1 MEPDSGRAL
10 QAEAARLREE
20 VADLERRLADAVG
33 ERRHRE
39 TQALARSARL
49 LAETLDV
56 ETVGRRIVESVCE
69 LFEAPSAGLRLRE
82 SDGSLVLVAVSKPD
96 GPYMPVGHRAPP
108 TSPVYGPVLDTGQ
121 PLRVPDLL
129 ADDRI
134 LLSEETV
141 RKIRR
146 SGERALLAVPL
157 LGRQRIVGVL
167 SLTGLLGRTYADD
180 EVILLQAFA
189 DQAALAVEN
198 ARSHAEALRRQHEAE
213 ELARIA
219 RLVNESLDPAT
230 VGDRIVEGVLGLLDV
245 NSSALRLLQPEG
257 SLEAIAL
264 GGRAREYPDARAVV
278 RPGIALVG
286 LAAAEG
292 RPVWTEDFRTD
303 PRFNADRAITER
315 NAAIGIVAGLAVP
328 LRVAG
333 RVMGVLSVG
342 SPTPRAFTAREISLL
357 EAFADQAAVAITN
370 AQAQDALARQA
381 ERLRIL
387 HEIDRALIA
396 EQAPVAI
403 AEAVVAPLRQL
414 LGVPRVIVN
423 LFDFETREVEWLAA
437 AGRRRLHLG
446 PGVRYPLALAGDV
459 EGLRRGEP
467 QVIDVHALPPG
478 PDPQALLQAGLNVY
492 VVVPMLAG
500 GELIGSVS
508 VCDETGPV
516 SPERIRI
523 AEEVATQLAIAIA
536 QARLHERVRRQ
547 AADLEQRVE
556 ERTREL
562 SAATDEADR
571 ANRAKSE
578 FLGRMSHELRTPLNA
593 ILGFGQLLEM
603 GALSGK
609 QREGVE
615 HILRAGRHLLGLID
629 EVLDISRI
637 EAGRLQLSL
646 EPVPVQATL
655 RHAMDLI
662 QPLARGHDVAVQAGD
677 VDERLHV
684 LADRQRLQ
692 QVLLNLLSNAVKYN
706 RPRGTVTATCE
717 RAGADRLAIAVTD
730 TGAGIAADKLDR
742 LFVPFDRLGAEAS
755 GIEGTGLGLA
765 LTKSLVEAMG
775 GAIHV
780 RSREGAGSKFSVELL
795 VVAGPIEATVAPA
808 AEPAALADPDQPIR
822 TVLYIEDNVSN
833 LRLVESVL
841 SHRPGVSVLSA
852 MQGGVGLELARHHR
866 PDLILLDR
874 HLPDMAGDHVFN
886 LLREDPRTRDIP
898 VVILSADAIPEG
910 AQRLLDAGVRAYLTK
925 PLDVHKLLAIVDE
938 TLGSER

>member
-1 MEPDSGRAL
+1 VSKPARPRKTARATGTP
-10 QAEAARLREE
+10 R
-20 VADLERRLADAVG
+20 
-33 ERRHRE
+33 RE
-39 TQALARSARL
+39 TEALARSARFL
-49 LAETLDV
+49 TETLDV
-56 ETVGRRIVESVCE
+56 ETVGRRIVESVCA
-69 LFEAPSAGLRLRE
+69 LFDAPSAGLRLRE
-82 SDGSLVLVAVSKPD
+82 PDDALVLVASSSPD
-96 GPYMPVGHRAPP
+96 GPYMPVGHRVPAGASIYAPVI
-108 TSPVYGPVLDTGQ
+108 TTGQ

-129 ADDRI
+129 ADRRI
-134 LLSEETV
+134 GLSETTV
-141 RKIRR
+141 EKIRR
-146 SGERALLAVPL
+146 SGERSLLAVPL
-157 LGRQRIVGVL
+157 LGREAIVGVL
-167 SLTGLLGRTYADD
+167 SITGRVGREFSGG
-180 EVILLQAFA
+180 EVTLLQVFA
-189 DQAALAVEN
+189 GQAALAVEN
-198 ARSHAEALRRQHEAE
+198 ARSHAEALRRRHEAE

-230 VGDRIVEGVLGLLDV
+230 VGERIAEGVLGLLGV
-245 NSSALRLLQPEG
+245 HSSALRLLQPDG

-264 GGRAREYPDARAVV
+264 GGRAREYADARAVV
-278 RPGIALVG
+278 RPGVALVG
-286 LAAAEG
+286 LAAAQG

-303 PRFNADRAITER
+303 PRFERDPAIAAR

-333 RVMGVLSVG
+333 RVIGVLSVG
-342 SPTPRAFTAREISLL
+342 SPTPRAFTAREVALL
-357 EAFADQAAVAITN
+357 ETFADQAAVAITN
-370 AQAQDALARQA
+370 AQAQDTLARQA

-403 AEAVVAPLRQL
+403 AEAVVLPLRRL
-414 LGVPRVIVN
+414 LAVPRVIVN
-423 LFDFETREVEWLAA
+423 LFDFEAGEVEWLAA
-437 AGRRRLHLG
+437 AGRRRQHLG

-459 EGLRRGEP
+459 EALRRGEP
-467 QVIDVHALPPG
+467 QFIDVGALPPG
-478 PDPQALLQAGLNVY
+478 PHPQALLDAGLNVY
-492 VVVPMLAG
+492 VVVPMIAG

-508 VCDETGPV
+508 VCDETGPFP
-516 SPERIRI
+516 PERVRI
-523 AEEVATQLAIAIA
+523 AQEVATQLAIAIA

-547 AADLEQRVE
+547 AEDLERRVA

-562 SAATDEADR
+562 SAATADADR

-593 ILGFGQLLEM
+593 VLGFGQLLQM
-603 GALSGK
+603 DALSDK

-655 RHAMDLI
+655 RHAVELI
-662 QPLARGHDVAVQAGD
+662 RPTARGLDVGVRLED

-706 RPRGTVTATCE
+706 RPRGTVTASGE
-717 RAGADRLAIAVTD
+717 PAGAGRLRISVTD
-730 TGAGIAADKLDR
+730 TGEGIAADKLDR
-742 LFVPFDRLGAEAS
+742 LFVPFDRLGAEAT

-765 LTKSLVEAMG
+765 LSKSLVEAMG
-775 GAIHV
+775 GVLHV
-780 RSREGAGSKFSVELL
+780 QSRPGEGSTFSVELPL
-795 VVAGPIEATVAPA
+795 VAGPLDAAAPA
-808 AEPAALADPDQPIR
+808 AARAPAPADLDHPPR
-822 TVLYIEDNVSN
+822 TILYIEDNVSN

-841 SHRPGVSVLSA
+841 GHRPGVRVLSA

-874 HLPDMAGDHVFN
+874 HLPDMAGDRVFE

-898 VVILSADAIPEG
+898 VVMLSADAIPDG
-910 AQRLLDAGVRAYLTK
+910 ARRLLDAGVRAYLTK
-925 PLDVHKLLAIVDE
+925 PLDVRKLLAVVDE
-938 TLGSER
+938 HLRPER